1 MLLSRNQREVRPFC
15 EDTACGSLFPSLS
28 LQEGAPHPLEI
39 ATRRSRERIV
49 IYQRV
54 SKAWADSKEGALA
67 VGLVI

>member
-1 MLLSRNQREVRPFC
+1 MILSQNQRE
-15 EDTACGSLFPSLS
+15 
-28 LQEGAPHPLEI
+28 GASILRTCCLWFASPEHEPAGGEAPPLKI

-54 SKAWADSKEGALA
+54 SKAWADSNEGALA